1 MPLSFTD
8 AVLESARV
16 SVELA
21 LSDPVRA
28 RWTDESSCE
37 GMTVGGLA
45 HHLTS
50 QVDLLIRLYAE
61 APAASAPTS
70 VLDHYRQAPW
80 ANAGVDDEVNVR
92 IRTGADEQAAG
103 GPQVHAEQVRSSLD
117 ALPAALARV
126 DDDDPVLIPWQG
138 WSLTAADFAVTR
150 LMEMVVHADDL
161 AASVD
166 LDTPA
171 FPTEAVRRVVGLLAG
186 VAVDRHGQAAVV
198 RTLSRPQRAPASVSA
213 F

>member
-1 MPLSFTD
+1 VPLSLTD

-16 SVELA
+16 SADLA
-21 LSDPVRA
+21 LSDQVRG
-28 RWTDESSCE
+28 RWGDESSCE

-45 HHLTS
+45 HHLTGQLDS
-50 QVDLLIRLYAE
+50 LIRLYAD
-61 APAASAPTS
+61 APADAAPIR

-80 ANAGVDDEVNVR
+80 ANSGLDGEVNTG

-103 GPQVHAEQVRSSLD
+103 GPDAHAEHVRSALA
-117 ALPAALARV
+117 ALPAALARIE
-126 DDDDPVLIPWQG
+126 DSDPVLIPWQG

-161 AASVD
+161 AASVG
-166 LDTPA
+166 LETPR
-171 FPTEAVRRVVGLLAG
+171 FPDEAVRLVVGLLAD